1 MRPCWRAARAPSK
14 QIAGADR
21 GALKLPGHSP
31 GLYRL
36 DEILLQPVV
45 RQFFARDA
53 FNTVSPRL
61 ERHQEQ
67 SRGSNNMRVVIAH
80 RFALVGQALIGLL
93 TGRRPEQAFVQASAV
108 TELDRLLRAGPAD
121 LLLIDLGLDGLGGTD
136 GLRRLRQEHPSLRM
150 VVLAET
156 DDPSAILACLAAGV
170 HGYVLQS
177 GSMPQ
182 LLRALEIVEGGG
194 VFAPASLATAPR
206 AAALSRLTPAN
217 LTERQREVLRLLS
230 VGRPTKS
237 IARELGV
244 AVGTV
249 KVHLAAIYRALGAT
263 NRVEALVKAGGL
275 PPLPAISGMLM
286 RVAVPNGGA
295 LGRAL

>member
-1 MRPCWRAARAPSK
+1 MR
-14 QIAGADR
+14 
-21 GALKLPGHSP
+21 
-31 GLYRL
+31 
-36 DEILLQPVV
+36 IL
-45 RQFFARDA
+45 
-53 FNTVSPRL
+53 
-61 ERHQEQ
+61 
-67 SRGSNNMRVVIAH
+67 IAH

-93 TGRRPEQAFVQASAV
+93 TGRKPEQALIQASAV
-108 TELDRLLRAGPAD
+108 TELDRLLCEAPAD
-121 LLLIDLGLDGLGGTD
+121 MLLIDLGLTELGGTD
-136 GLRRLRQEHPSLRM
+136 GLRRLRQEHPTLRI

-156 DDPSAILACLAAGV
+156 DDPAMILACLAAGV

-194 VFAPASLATAPR
+194 VFAPAALAMGLRAVPPPR
-206 AAALSRLTPAN
+206 PEPSS

-230 VGRPTKS
+230 VGRPTKA

-275 PPLPAISGMLM
+275 PPLPAMSGVLM
-286 RVAVPNGGA
+286 RAVGPQSRA
-295 LGRAL
+295 LGGGL

>member
-1 MRPCWRAARAPSK
+1 MR
-14 QIAGADR
+14 
-21 GALKLPGHSP
+21 
-31 GLYRL
+31 
-36 DEILLQPVV
+36 IL
-45 RQFFARDA
+45 
-53 FNTVSPRL
+53 
-61 ERHQEQ
+61 
-67 SRGSNNMRVVIAH
+67 IAH
-80 RFALVGQALIGLL
+80 RFALVGQALVGLL
-93 TGRRPEQAFVQASAV
+93 SGHRPAQDFVQASAFG
-108 TELDRLLRAGPAD
+108 ELERLLRPAQAD
-121 LLLIDLGLDGLGGTD
+121 LLLIDLGLSGLGGTD
-136 GLRRLRQEHPSLRM
+136 GLRRLRQEHPVLRI

-156 DDPSAILACLAAGV
+156 EDPTTILACLAAGV

-194 VFAPASLATAPR
+194 VFAPAALATAPR
-206 AAALSRLTPAN
+206 AAPLPRPAPSS

-230 VGRPTKS
+230 VGRPTKA

-263 NRVEALVKAGGL
+263 NRIEALVKAGGL
-275 PPLPAISGMLM
+275 PALPAMSGVLM
-286 RVAVPNGGA
+286 RAAVPHGGG

>member
-1 MRPCWRAARAPSK
+1 MR
-14 QIAGADR
+14 
-21 GALKLPGHSP
+21 
-31 GLYRL
+31 
-36 DEILLQPVV
+36 ILV
-45 RQFFARDA
+45 
-53 FNTVSPRL
+53 
-61 ERHQEQ
+61 
-67 SRGSNNMRVVIAH
+67 AH
-80 RFALVGQALIGLL
+80 RFALVGQALVGLL
-93 TGRRPEQAFVQASAV
+93 IGRRPAQDFVQASAV
-108 TELDRLLRAGPAD
+108 ADLDRQLQSTQAD
-121 LLLIDLGLDGLGGTD
+121 LLLVDLGLDGLGGPD
-136 GLRRLRQEHPSLRM
+136 GLRRLRQNHPALSL

-156 DDPSAILACLAAGV
+156 EDPATILACLAAGV

-194 VFAPASLATAPR
+194 VFAPASLATGSR
-206 AAALSRLTPAN
+206 AAPPPRPAPSS

-230 VGRPTKS
+230 AGRPTKA

-263 NRVEALVKAGGL
+263 NRVEALVNAGRLPPL

-286 RVAVPNGGA
+286 HAAVPHGGG
-295 LGRAL
+295 LGRGL